1 MRKIIIL
8 IAILIVIAIILTV
21 AVGTYFVNFAVH
33 RKDTFNMNLLPEEER
48 NSASSESERQRV
60 IRENREAFVSS
71 DELFLAS
78 ADKEDVSI
86 VSSDGL
92 SLKASF
98 YRNAGSR
105 YVILVHGYMSSRKD
119 MLHLADVYSSW
130 GYNVL
135 SPDNRAHGESDGTW
149 IGMGW
154 LDKDDIRLWIDWIID
169 RDPEAE
175 IVLHGISMGAATVMM
190 VSGLDLPDNVKAA
203 VEDCGYTSVWD
214 IFADELKALFHL
226 PPFPVMNMY
235 SVMSRIITGYTPKE
249 ASSLDM
255 LSESEIPMLF
265 IHGDDDHFVGTYML
279 DICFDAKRNGD
290 KEKLLVPDAGHGEA
304 YLREPELYFNT
315 VHEFISRYVE

>member
-60 IRENREAFVSS
+60 IRENREAFASS
-71 DELFLAS
+71 DEVFLSS

-98 YRNAGSR
+98 YRNEGSR

>member
-1 MRKIIIL
+1 MRLFLFLRNLYNRSMRKIIIL

-60 IRENREAFVSS
+60 IRENREAFASS

-98 YRNAGSR
+98 YRNEGSR

-169 RDPEAE
+169 RDPEAK
-175 IVLHGISMGAATVMM
+175 IVLHGISMGAAAIPCHEYVLRD
-190 VSGLDLPDNVKAA
+190 VQNHNWL
-203 VEDCGYTSVWD
+203 
-214 IFADELKALFHL
+214 
-226 PPFPVMNMY
+226 Y
-235 SVMSRIITGYTPKE
+235 S
-249 ASSLDM
+249 
-255 LSESEIPMLF
+255 
-265 IHGDDDHFVGTYML
+265 
-279 DICFDAKRNGD
+279 
-290 KEKLLVPDAGHGEA
+290 
-304 YLREPELYFNT
+304 
-315 VHEFISRYVE
+315 